1 REEQRS
7 DREDRDGHA
16 HVSRSAACA
25 RHRPFRLGRRGNLR
39 MSLQHRRAVDGIR
52 RRIGRRRP
60 RSHSKCETVRKAFV
74 VRIPA
79 YIVETRIRNR
89 RLGVEG
95 QRFAG
100 WHNVVEARIRNRRLG
115 AEGQWFAGW
124 HKFRGMV
131 SRVLRS
137 ETCSDR
143 RSGRIVVDNL
153 ADETKAAL
161 VHGANEALIVA
172 AVAYHAPCGADARA
186 QRGLRD
192 DAALPNHIEQLV
204 LADDPVAVTN
214 EVNEQ
219 IEHLRLDVDDRAGTP
234 QLMARNVDL
243 AVGESEVHICPRR
256 TLLDRRR
263 ATTCQIAIRYRPNY
277 GISAANLQTDS
288 REYQVELKLAV
299 KLVIRTAA

>member
-1 REEQRS
+1 
-7 DREDRDGHA
+7 
-16 HVSRSAACA
+16 
-25 RHRPFRLGRRGNLR
+25 
-39 MSLQHRRAVDGIR
+39 MSLQHRRAVDGIQ

-79 YIVETRIRNR
+79 YIVET
-89 RLGVEG
+89 
-95 QRFAG
+95 
-100 WHNVVEARIRNRRLG
+100 RIRNRRLG

-172 AVAYHAPCGADARA
+172 AVA
-186 QRGLRD
+186 
-192 DAALPNHIEQLV
+192 
-204 LADDPVAVTN
+204 
-214 EVNEQ
+214 
-219 IEHLRLDVDDRAGTP
+219 
-234 QLMARNVDL
+234 
-243 AVGESEVHICPRR
+243 
-256 TLLDRRR
+256 
-263 ATTCQIAIRYRPNY
+263 
-277 GISAANLQTDS
+277 
-288 REYQVELKLAV
+288 
-299 KLVIRTAA
+299 